1 MFSACPLIYTIRM
14 ITKSCVSD
22 FFFQPVLTQPTR
34 VECPLRRRCL
44 VNNFHPNP
52 IHSTHAPITSTS
64 TSNCLMGV
72 GGGVMVTMV
81 PWPGPEP
88 PPTSTPQPS
97 MPLQGCQGLESRL
110 TTSYS
115 EVGTK
120 RKLHFFTSHTQI
132 CQWARCRCKSQRGDM
147 TADKR

>member
-1 MFSACPLIYTIRM
+1 MA

-22 FFFQPVLTQPTR
+22 SFLQPVLTRPTR
-34 VECPLRRRCL
+34 VGCPLRRRCL

-64 TSNCLMGV
+64 NCLMGV
-72 GGGVMVTMV
+72 GGGVVMVTVV
-81 PWPGPEP
+81 PWPGPEQ

-110 TTSYS
+110 TTNYS

-120 RKLHFFTSHTQI
+120 RKLHFFYQPYSN
-132 CQWARCRCKSQRGDM
+132 AM
-147 TADKR
+147 AV

>member
-1 MFSACPLIYTIRM
+1 MGALNQGSALNPRTLNPGTTVYTIRM

-22 FFFQPVLTQPTR
+22 FFLQPVLTQPTR

-44 VNNFHPNP
+44 ANNFHPNL

-120 RKLHFFTSHTQI
+120 RKLHIFYQPYSNMPM
-132 CQWARCRCKSQRGDM
+132 G
-147 TADKR
+147 